1 MTGSFAPCAT
11 AVGPQTLRNRQSS
24 DEVFEIPT
32 FLTAVDDLG
41 DAEGSQLSKCGGII
55 ALDSVSAR
63 EVHPDHLR
71 RHRISLDRRH
81 PRVLAS
87 GQDAISSTT
96 GLADRLSGKDH
107 GRRKSQ

>member
-11 AVGPQTLRNRQSS
+11 AVGRQTLRNRQSS

-41 DAEGSQLSKCGGII
+41 DAEGSQLTKCGGII

-71 RHRISLDRRH
+71 RHRIVWIHAIRAYW
-81 PRVLAS
+81 PP